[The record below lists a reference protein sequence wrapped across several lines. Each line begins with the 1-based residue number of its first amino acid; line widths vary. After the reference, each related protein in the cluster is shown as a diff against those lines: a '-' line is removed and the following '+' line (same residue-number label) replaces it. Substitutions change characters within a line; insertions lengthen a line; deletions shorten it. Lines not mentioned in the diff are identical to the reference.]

1 MDRYIRKGDTIQI
14 HNYSETIIAYGD
26 VVKISTR
33 VGIAASNINPGEVGT
48 LNIVGVYEMKAESDD
63 VLAIGDTVY
72 LNEDGNI
79 TKTVGDTV
87 AGMAVEVKLSG
98 ASVAMVKIG

>member
-1 MDRYIRKGDTIQI
+1 MARYIRKGDTIQI
-14 HNYSETIIAYGD
+14 HNDSETIIAYGD

-33 VGIAASNINPGEVGT
+33 VGIAASNI
-48 LNIVGVYEMKAESDD
+48 NIVGVYEMKAESDD